1 MSLETKDFALG
12 DVLSITHDRLV
23 SRRHMEGVY
32 DILNWMTN
40 DNLFTHQLPRASREC
55 KPWLLRQHPQL
66 NKIDVSDVDWDHWMD
81 WLLRMER
88 QHGETLSISRI
99 PRDDH
104 TYREPIAELQEMV
117 GPDKPVI
124 VVETGDAE

>member
-1 MSLETKDFALG
+1 MSLETKDFGLG

-40 DNLFTHQLPRASREC
+40 DNLFTHQLPRAGREC

-66 NKIDVSDVDWDHWMD
+66 KDVNSNNVNKDNWEE
-81 WLLRMER
+81 WLTWHEAFY
-88 QHGETLSISRI
+88 GETLPVARI

-104 TYREPIAELQEMV
+104 TYREPLTELQEMM
-117 GPDKPVI
+117 GSDKKVI
-124 VVETGDAE
+124 VVETGDSE

>member
-1 MSLETKDFALG
+1 MTEETKDFDLG
-12 DVLSITHDRLV
+12 DILSISHGRLV

-40 DNLFTHQLPRASREC
+40 DSLFTHQLPRACREC

-66 NKIDVSDVDWDHWMD
+66 AEVNADDFDNDKWEV
-81 WLLRMER
+81 WLTEMER
-88 QHGETLSISRI
+88 EYGTTLPVARI

-104 TYREPIAELQEMV
+104 TYREPIEELREMI
-117 GPDKPVI
+117 GPDKPI
-124 VVETGDAE
+124 IPVVVP